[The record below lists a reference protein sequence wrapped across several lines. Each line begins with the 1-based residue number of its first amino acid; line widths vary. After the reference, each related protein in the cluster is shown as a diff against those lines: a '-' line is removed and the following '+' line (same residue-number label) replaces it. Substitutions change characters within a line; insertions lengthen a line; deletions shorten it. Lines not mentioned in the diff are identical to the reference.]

1 MLTLPPRR
9 ALDSALMRL
18 SICDHVECPYGPNQR
33 TSSLQPLF
41 CCGPSSHAWSHQRLV
56 RSGCRGSAAAFRGF
70 NMVAPDLLTAGQVA
84 AKDIGD
90 LAIPL
95 INVTGDEVGR
105 HPDFENHCSSSIEHA
120 IGGPTGALTS
130 H

>member
-1 MLTLPPRR
+1 MPRR
-9 ALDSALMRL
+9 FGDPIAEATPHIDNFDTVAV
-18 SICDHVECPYGPNQR
+18 DGE
-33 TSSLQPLF
+33 
-41 CCGPSSHAWSHQRLV
+41 
-56 RSGCRGSAAAFRGF
+56 RGS
-70 NMVAPDLLTAGQVA
+70 DLLTAGQVA

-105 HPDFENHCSSSIEHA
+105 HLDFENHCSSSIEHA